1 MKTKLFA
8 AALLVASSRLASA
21 ADAVSVYDPAPSAPI
36 PTAAFS
42 WSGGYIGANAG
53 YGWGNGDAVD
63 LGDDFFDEDFGQT
76 HDVRTDGFIG
86 GVQVGYNWQS
96 SSFVYG
102 IEANLGYLGLDGE
115 NRILVSPDNSGS
127 AELGIYGD
135 LTARFGFAVDRI
147 LLYAKGGVA
156 ATRYD
161 LTYGDLVDDGGL
173 DEDSSA
179 SRSGGNVGYTL
190 GGGVEWAF
198 NDRWSTK
205 LEYQYFDFGTVTLT
219 DIEGDQADVD
229 LDAHTI
235 KVGLSYR
242 F

>member
-1 MKTKLFA
+1 MKTELFA
-8 AALLVASSRLASA
+8 AALLVASSSLAGA
-21 ADAVSVYDPAPSAPI
+21 ADAVTVYEPAPSAPI
-36 PTAAFS
+36 PSPVFNWT
-42 WSGGYIGANAG
+42 GGYIGAHVG

-76 HDVRTDGFIG
+76 HDVRTEGFIG

-96 SSFVYG
+96 NSIVYG

-115 NRILVSPDNSGS
+115 NSIVVSPDNYGS
-127 AELGIYGD
+127 VELGVYGD
-135 LTARFGFAVDRI
+135 FTARFGFAVDRI
-147 LLYAKGGVA
+147 LLFAKGGVA

-161 LTYGDLVDDGGL
+161 LTYGDLSGEDLDD
-173 DEDSSA
+173 DSSA
-179 SRSGGNVGYTL
+179 SRSGGSVGYTL

-205 LEYQYFDFGTVTLT
+205 LEYQYFNFGTVTLT

-235 KVGLSYR
+235 KVGLNYR